1 MPPTNFSHVVYR
13 THRFDEMLH
22 WYQTVFDARIQF
34 QDPVLAFLTYDDE
47 HHRFAFANLDV
58 LEPDGDVREQR
69 AAVGVD
75 HVAYTFASLHGLLEN
90 YAALKE
96 EGITPY
102 WCVHHGI
109 TVSMYYADPD
119 ENQME
124 FQVESYPSADDA
136 TAFMHGAGFGS
147 NPIGVEYDPE
157 ELLVQLRAGTPESGF
172 LVRHLHEPVSPVRGY
187 LDS

>member
-1 MPPTNFSHVVYR
+1 
-13 THRFDEMLH
+13 
-22 WYQTVFDARIQF
+22 
-34 QDPVLAFLTYDDE
+34 
-47 HHRFAFANLDV
+47 
-58 LEPDGDVREQR
+58 
-69 AAVGVD
+69 
-75 HVAYTFASLHGLLEN
+75 
-90 YAALKE
+90 
-96 EGITPY
+96 
-102 WCVHHGI
+102 
-109 TVSMYYADPD
+109 
-119 ENQME
+119 ME